1 MTVPRPPRRARRGF
15 TLLEV
20 MVALAILAGSLVAIS
35 EVVGGALRNHVR
47 ARQLDVATLLARAKM
62 VEVEADLEREGF
74 RDFDESDEGTFEGEG
89 HPEIRWKLDVLR
101 PSVELGPEAVLAALS
116 GGRRLEELLPTPEQA
131 PQLAPF
137 QAVLTATIQTVLTR
151 IGEDLKKGLREVRL
165 TVSWADG
172 RTEESFEVVTHVAV
186 MAPEER

>member
-1 MTVPRPPRRARRGF
+1 MTPRRPETARRGF

-62 VEVEADLEREGF
+62 VEVEADLERKGF
-74 RDFDESDEGTFEGEG
+74 RDFDETDEGTFEEEG
-89 HPEIRWKLDVLR
+89 HPEIRWQLDVLR
-101 PSVELGPEAVLAALS
+101 PSLELGPEAVLAALT
-116 GGRRLEELLPTPEQA
+116 GGKTLQDLLPTPEQA
-131 PQLAPF
+131 PQLQQF
-137 QAVLTATIQTVLTR
+137 QGIITAQVQTLLTS

-172 RTEESFEVVTHVAV
+172 ATQESFEVVTHVAV
-186 MAPEER
+186 KQPEER